1 MADQTRRDNMPDN
14 TVDFRRI
21 LLAALCICLPPST
34 SFGNAASAVTP
45 DPASTVIVD
54 ASTTVRMSDSGND
67 LETLQNIFQDANA
80 PQDGTIAPMG
90 QIISD
95 LKMKR
100 MRILLGDVFCD
111 LDKDGEFVTAHPGE
125 FDLLSEEIDWAVHY
139 HLSRHMAVA
148 SNLPR
153 SFIPY
158 GPAEK
163 WTQAVK
169 DRYKSYA
176 RQLVNYIVKRSFDGG
191 APSVIFEVSNELDI
205 ADPVPENFDPNDP
218 DHSRW
223 KPLPLGPWG
232 RYLWWID
239 PATYNIQQFPPPA
252 DADAYPYGN
261 DLRRVERGIA
271 PMQKIFGDVI
281 QSIKNDPAFHAHYP
295 GKKIEIAGPA
305 FSGASFALVN
315 YFGKEL
321 PTLEEHFLDEMFDP
335 NTDVDPIT
343 HKARFNSSLDY
354 FSFHYYGDFR
364 GGNAPQEPGN
374 TSTLK
379 YVTERIRAKLAALGH
394 PETKLFL
401 SEWGPTIFEDTDI
414 NYSHKGAAW
423 AAAFLTEA
431 VDDKIAMG
439 SYLIM
444 HDAGGFQPG
453 NLGWASLMDKAITG
467 TSAKYY
473 PKPPANVFKM
483 FAMMTG
489 MRRAVTVPTGKP
501 NLGAFAASDA
511 NSAGVVIFNYNSAFT
526 DKPELFS
533 VELNNLPL
541 NGVVS
546 VERYLVDANTS
557 NLHAYLTQPHRPDPD
572 LHKVEQFN
580 AQVHNGQL
588 MLPSRSL
595 GLGVTF
601 WRILR

>member
-1 MADQTRRDNMPDN
+1 MVSNQKHNMPDN
-14 TVDFRRI
+14 MVDFRRV
-21 LLAALCICLPPST
+21 LLVAVCLCLSLSSLGHAAR
-34 SFGNAASAVTP
+34 AVTS

-54 ASTTVRMSDSGND
+54 ASTAVKMSEDGDD
-67 LETLQNIFQDANA
+67 LATLQNIFQDANA

-90 QIISD
+90 EMISD
-95 LKMKR
+95 LRMKR
-100 MRILLGDVFCD
+100 MRILLADVYCD
-111 LDKDGEFVTAHPGE
+111 LDGSGDFVTTHPGE
-125 FDLLSEEIDWAVHY
+125 FDLLSQEIDWAVHY
-139 HLSRHMAVA
+139 GLSPHVA
-148 SNLPR
+148 LASTLPR

-158 GPAEK
+158 GPAER
-163 WTQAVK
+163 WSQAIK

-176 RQLVNYIVKRSFDGG
+176 RQLVNYIVNRAFDGG
-191 APSVIFEVSNELDI
+191 ARSVIFEVSNELDI
-205 ADPVPENFDPNDP
+205 ADPVPVNFDLGDP
-218 DHSRW
+218 DRSRW
-223 KPLPLGPWG
+223 QPLPLGPWG
-232 RYLWWID
+232 RFLWWID
-239 PATYNIQQFPPPA
+239 PATYNIEQFPPPA
-252 DADAYPYGN
+252 DANSYPYSN

-271 PMQKIFGDVI
+271 PVQKIFGDVI
-281 QSIKNDPAFHAHYP
+281 QSVKDDPALRSRHP
-295 GKKIEIAGPA
+295 GKTIEFAGPA
-305 FSGASFALVN
+305 FSGTSFALIN

-321 PTLEEHFLDEMFDP
+321 PTLEEHFLDDMFDP
-335 NTDVDPIT
+335 NAAVDPNT
-343 HKARFNSSLDY
+343 HKASFNSSLDY

-364 GGNAPQEPGN
+364 GGNAEQEPKN
-374 TSTLK
+374 TTTLK
-379 YVTERIRAKLAALGH
+379 YVTDRIRAKLAALGH
-394 PETKLFL
+394 PQTKLFL
-401 SEWGPTIFEDTDI
+401 SEWGPTIYENTDI

-444 HDAGGFQPG
+444 HDGVGSRPGNAGG
-453 NLGWASLMDKAITG
+453 ASLMDKVITG

-473 PKPPANVFKM
+473 PKPATNVFRM

-489 MRRAVTVPTGKP
+489 TRRAVTVPSGMP

-511 NSAGVVIFNYNSAFT
+511 NSAGVVIFNYNSGFT
-526 DKPELFS
+526 DTPELFS

-557 NLHAYLTQPHRPDPD
+557 NLQAYFTQPQRPDPD

-588 MLPSRSL
+588 TLPTRSL

-601 WRILR
+601 WRVLR